1 MTQFEITQKTLKKMG
16 KLIRI
21 NEMDQDKYEM
31 SALVYKLQDRMEY
44 KSPSF
49 ISEKTKINGKI
60 YDSPVIGNL

>member
-1 MTQFEITQKTLKKMG
+1 MFPYDSIREYAEDLEKQG

-21 NEMDQDKYEM
+21 NEMDQDKYEI

-49 ISEKTKINGKI
+49 ILPL
-60 YDSPVIGNL
+60 DSTSL